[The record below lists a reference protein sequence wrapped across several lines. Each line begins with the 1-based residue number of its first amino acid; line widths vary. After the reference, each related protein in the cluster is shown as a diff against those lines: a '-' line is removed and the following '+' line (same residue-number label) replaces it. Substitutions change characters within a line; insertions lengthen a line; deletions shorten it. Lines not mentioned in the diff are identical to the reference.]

1 MLEDRS
7 VSVCMSAYNEQ
18 QSVAETVRDCGR
30 VLDGIPGLHTILV
43 VNDGSTDRTGDILE
57 SLAREESRLRILVH
71 PENRGI
77 ARALAWLIEEVRSDV
92 MFYIAADGQWRA
104 DELNGMLRKYDEGY
118 DIVIGV
124 RRKKQYSWYRLIVS
138 WCYNALVRIL
148 FGKNFHD
155 LGSIILAR
163 TAVWKRI
170 PARSTSAFFV
180 AEKVLVAYRNGA
192 RIGFTAVDH
201 VQRVGGKSKF
211 NSPLRALEACREVI
225 GFWLSPRSRTR
236 ADLFGEEIGG
246 KVYPAGVS

>member
-1 MLEDRS
+1 MKPTGRS
-7 VSVCMSAYNEQ
+7 IGVGRAGENEEEG
-18 QSVAETVRDCGR
+18 VAEAVRDCGR
-30 VLDGIPGLHTILV
+30 VLDGIPGQHAILV

-57 SLAREESRLRILVH
+57 SLAREESRLRVLVH

-77 ARALAWLIEEVRSDV
+77 APAVAWLIEEARGDV
-92 MFYIAADGQWRA
+92 IFYTAADGQWRA
-104 DELNGMLRKYDEGY
+104 EELNGMLCKYNEGY

-124 RRKKQYSWYRLIVS
+124 RRKKHYNWYRLSVS
-138 WCYNALVRIL
+138 WCYNALVRVL

-180 AEKVLVAYRNGA
+180 AEKVLIAHRNGA

-201 VQRVGGKSKF
+201 VRRAGGKSKF
-211 NSPLRALEACREVI
+211 NH
-225 GFWLSPRSRTR
+225 
-236 ADLFGEEIGG
+236 
-246 KVYPAGVS
+246 